1 MWFKLF
7 TLMAGAS
14 VCLNSATVSAA
25 ESGFIEDSSTSV
37 GLRNFYW
44 NADNRNGSYRN
55 PEGER
60 QSYRQEWAQGVLAK
74 FNSGYTQGLIG
85 FGMDLHYMGALKLDG
100 GNGRVGGH
108 VASDHSDAVADL
120 AVCRLAACA
129 DHPVARSAERQCR
142 RFAVQ
147 GGTSA

>member
-7 TLMAGAS
+7 TLGMAGAS
-14 VCLNSATVSAA
+14 VCLSSTVVSAA
-25 ESGFIEDSSTSV
+25 ESDKGFIEDSTTSV

-60 QSYRQEWAQGVLAK
+60 QSFRQEWAQGVLAK

-85 FGMDLHYMGALKLDG
+85 FGVDLHYMGALKLD
-100 GNGRVGGH
+100 
-108 VASDHSDAVADL
+108 
-120 AVCRLAACA
+120 
-129 DHPVARSAERQCR
+129 RSEEH
-142 RFAVQ
+142 
-147 GGTSA
+147 TSELQSQ